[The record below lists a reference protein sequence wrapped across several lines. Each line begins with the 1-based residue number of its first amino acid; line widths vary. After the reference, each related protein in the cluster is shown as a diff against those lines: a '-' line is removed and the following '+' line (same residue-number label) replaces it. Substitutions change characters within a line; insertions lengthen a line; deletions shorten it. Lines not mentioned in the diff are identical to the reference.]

1 MPQKLS
7 LKNIISS
14 TLIEQTKLKTMK
26 TLFNF
31 KSMLLIISIM
41 IVSTTFSKQMKDPIS
56 DDDLIQVVTNFE
68 TGNARINWKDNRIE
82 TIEITSSNGQFMPTI
97 PVMGASELHLN
108 DLINGTY
115 TIVFK
120 SNDAILYTKTIEIN
134 R

>member
-1 MPQKLS
+1 MLF
-7 LKNIISS
+7 ISIL
-14 TLIEQTKLKTMK
+14 TNKTNNYKQTKTNAMK
-26 TLFNF
+26 TILNLNSLVLAL
-31 KSMLLIISIM
+31 SMLIASSAFSLNDTKQGVNDDIIE
-41 IVSTTFSKQMKDPIS
+41 
-56 DDDLIQVVTNFE
+56 VVANSV

-82 TIEITSSNGQFMPTI
+82 TIEIISSNGQYMPTI

-120 SNDAILYTKTIEIN
+120 SNETILYTKTIEIN

>member
-1 MPQKLS
+1 M
-7 LKNIISS
+7 
-14 TLIEQTKLKTMK
+14 IEQTKLKTMK

-31 KSMLLIISIM
+31 KSLLLIISIM
-41 IVSTTFSKQMKDPIS
+41 MVSTTFSKQMKDPIS

-120 SNDAILYTKTIEIN
+120 SNDTILYTKTIEIN